1 MIMTLDKPSRES
13 NPTICESSLQTSEPI
28 RHNRFQ
34 YAMSIGYKCFVVYT
48 LKKLMVDLNK

>member
-1 MIMTLDKPSRES
+1 MTLDKPSRES